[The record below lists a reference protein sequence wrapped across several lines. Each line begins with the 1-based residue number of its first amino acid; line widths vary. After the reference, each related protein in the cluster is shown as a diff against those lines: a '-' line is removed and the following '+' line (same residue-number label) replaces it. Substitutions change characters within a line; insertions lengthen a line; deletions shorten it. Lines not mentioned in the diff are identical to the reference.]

1 MSRYKAW
8 RRQCLEKRGCTC
20 RICGAKYWPPQY
32 LDFGVCGDSCRTQ
45 RFMEIAQE
53 ERDLKQRAEQ
63 RRAEMMARAVVK
75 LLAQAE
81 TWKVTP

>member
-1 MSRYKAW
+1 MNRYKAW
-8 RRQCLEKRGCTC
+8 RRRCLEKRGSTC
-20 RICGAKYWPPQY
+20 RICGSKYWPPQY
-32 LDFGVCGDSCRTQ
+32 LDFGVCGEPCRTE
-45 RFMEIAQE
+45 RFMEIARE

-81 TWKVTP
+81 TWKATP